1 MNDIGLIGLLLIITN
16 LLFTYKGL
24 SDKVFFDKYKFEVD
38 EILLNKDY
46 IRLLSSGFLHVNWS
60 HFIFNMYSLYSF
72 SNMIESNLSEGGFL
86 LIYSVSLLGG
96 NLFSLFIH
104 RNHGDYSAVGASGAI
119 SGIIFASIALFP
131 SMSIGF
137 LIIPIGIPGWLF
149 GILYILISIYGI
161 KSKTDNIGHE
171 AHLGGA
177 IVGMLTSLAL
187 RPTAF
192 MDNYLTIL
200 AILLPTI
207 AFIYIIVTRPHVL
220 LVDNLFFNTHRKL
233 YDIDQK
239 YNFEKVTE
247 QKEIDSIL
255 EKISKKGIDSLSKNE
270 KKALDGYS
278 QKLR

>member
-247 QKEIDSIL
+247 QKEIDRIL